1 MSLRLKE
8 ILKDRGESITAF
20 ALKVG
25 ITQANMSNIVNG
37 KSSPTLDTLERIASA
52 LNVPITELFE
62 KENTGD
68 IIGFVKVGDTVHEV
82 KSAEDVKDIA
92 ERL

>member
-52 LNVPITELFE
+52 LNVPIPELFE

-82 KSAEDVKDIA
+82 KSAEDVKN
-92 ERL
+92 LVGKL

>member
-82 KSAEDVKDIA
+82 KSAEDIKKLA
-92 ERL
+92 ENL

>member
-20 ALKVG
+20 ASKVG
-25 ITQANMSNIVNG
+25 ITQANMSNIANG

-52 LNVPITELFE
+52 LNIPITELFE
-62 KENTGD
+62 ESNTGN
-68 IIGFVKVGDTVHEV
+68 IIGFVKVGNIVHEV
-82 KSAEDVKDIA
+82 KSVEDVKSLADN
-92 ERL
+92 L

>member
-82 KSAEDVKDIA
+82 KSAEDVKDLA

>member
-37 KSSPTLDTLERIASA
+37 KSSPTLDTLESIASA

-82 KSAEDVKDIA
+82 KSAEDVKDLA